1 MASFMAGL
9 ALLLTLGAAPKVEKP
24 EKVDKAPYDPRD
36 DGPNQIDVSAYPPEQ
51 QERYPIFYVKCA
63 KCHPVA
69 RPINSRFDAND
80 WKRYMKK
87 MIRRPNSGINEE
99 QAVEI
104 YEFLK
109 FYASRQ
115 AGGK

>member
-1 MASFMAGL
+1 MTATLTSL
-9 ALLLTLGAAPKVEKP
+9 ALALALAAG
-24 EKVDKAPYDPRD
+24 DKAEHDPRD
-36 DGPNQIDVSAYPPEQ
+36 DGPDKIDVSAYPKEQ
-51 QERYPIFYVKCA
+51 AARYPVFVQKCS

-69 RPINSRFDAND
+69 RPINSRFDASE

-99 QAVEI
+99 QAADI

-109 FYASRQ
+109 FYSSKQ
-115 AGGK
+115 GK

>member
-1 MASFMAGL
+1 MQ
-9 ALLLTLGAAPKVEKP
+9 K
-24 EKVDKAPYDPRD
+24 
-36 DGPNQIDVSAYPPEQ
+36 
-51 QERYPIFYVKCA
+51 RYPTFTAKCS

-69 RPINSRFDAND
+69 RPINSRFSSED

-99 QAVEI
+99 QAADI

-109 FYASRQ
+109 FYSGKQ
-115 AGGK
+115 GGK

>member
-1 MASFMAGL
+1 MIGTITGL
-9 ALLLTLGAAPKVEKP
+9 ALALALAAA
-24 EKVDKAPYDPRD
+24 DKAEHDPRD
-36 DGPNQIDVSAYPPEQ
+36 DGPDKIDVSGYPKEQ
-51 QERYPIFYVKCA
+51 AARYPVFVQKCS

-69 RPINSRFDAND
+69 RPINSRFDSSE

-99 QAVEI
+99 QAADI

-109 FYASRQ
+109 FFSSKQ
-115 AGGK
+115 GGK

>member
-1 MASFMAGL
+1 MIGTITSL
-9 ALLLTLGAAPKVEKP
+9 ALAFTLTAGDKVEH
-24 EKVDKAPYDPRD
+24 DPRD
-36 DGPNQIDVSAYPPEQ
+36 DGPDKIDVSGYPKEQ
-51 QERYPIFYVKCA
+51 AARYPIFVQKCS

-69 RPINSRFDAND
+69 RPINSRFDASE

-99 QAVEI
+99 QAADV

-109 FYASRQ
+109 YYASKQ
-115 AGGK
+115 SGGK

>member
-1 MASFMAGL
+1 MIGTLTSVLL
-9 ALLLTLGAAPKVEKP
+9 ALALGAAEKVEH
-24 EKVDKAPYDPRD
+24 DPRD
-36 DGPNQIDVSAYPPEQ
+36 DGPDKIDVSAYPKEQ
-51 QERYPIFYVKCA
+51 AARYPVFVQKCS

-69 RPINSRFDAND
+69 RPINSRFDASE

-99 QAVEI
+99 QAADI

-109 FYASRQ
+109 FYSTKQ
-115 AGGK
+115 GGK

>member
-1 MASFMAGL
+1 MGTATSLIL
-9 ALLLTLGAAPKVEKP
+9 ALALTAS
-24 EKVDKAPYDPRD
+24 DKAEHDPRD
-36 DGPNQIDVSAYPPEQ
+36 DGPDKIDVSGYPAAQ
-51 QERYPIFYVKCA
+51 QQRYPTFVQKCS

-69 RPINSRFDAND
+69 RPVNSRFDASE

-99 QAVEI
+99 QAADI

-109 FYASRQ
+109 FYSGKQ
-115 AGGK
+115 LGGK

>member
-1 MASFMAGL
+1 MNFTLVVVL
-9 ALLLTLGAAPKVEKP
+9 AAALAIGAKETT
-24 EKVDKAPYDPRD
+24 KADWDPRD
-36 DGPNQIDVSAYPPEQ
+36 DGPDTIDVGSWPAAMQ
-51 QERYPIFYVKCA
+51 KRYPIFLVKCA

-69 RPINSRFDAND
+69 RPINSRFDTVE

-99 QAVEI
+99 QAADI

-109 FYASRQ
+109 FYSAR
-115 AGGK
+115 AGAR

>member
-1 MASFMAGL
+1 MIGTVTSL
-9 ALLLTLGAAPKVEKP
+9 ALALALAAAEKVEH
-24 EKVDKAPYDPRD
+24 DARD
-36 DGPNQIDVSAYPPEQ
+36 DGPDRIDVSAYPPEQ
-51 QERYPIFYVKCA
+51 RARYPVFVQKCS

-69 RPINSRFDAND
+69 RPINSRFDPSE

-99 QAVEI
+99 QAADI

-109 FYASRQ
+109 YYSVKV
-115 AGGK
+115 AGGR

>member
-1 MASFMAGL
+1 MTGTITSL
-9 ALLLTLGAAPKVEKP
+9 ALALALAAAPS
-24 EKVDKAPYDPRD
+24 DKAEHDPRD
-36 DGPNQIDVSAYPPEQ
+36 DGPDKIDIS
-51 QERYPIFYVKCA
+51 RYPADQQARYPTFVQKCS

-69 RPINSRFDAND
+69 RPINSRFDAGE

-99 QAVEI
+99 QAADI

-109 FYASRQ
+109 FYA
-115 AGGK
+115 GKQGK

>member
-1 MASFMAGL
+1 MIATLTGVAL
-9 ALLLTLGAAPKVEKP
+9 ALSLAAAEKAS
-24 EKVDKAPYDPRD
+24 DKAEHDPRD
-36 DGPNQIDVSAYPPEQ
+36 DGPDEIDVSSWPKEQ
-51 QERYPIFYVKCA
+51 QARYPIFVQKCS

-69 RPINSRFDAND
+69 RPINSRFDASE

-99 QAVEI
+99 QAADI

-109 FYASRQ
+109 YYASKQ
-115 AGGK
+115 GK